1 VDVWVAD
8 LKNGTG
14 SVSHGPSDAKVDT
27 TLKMAE
33 DDFVALAAGKLNA
46 MQAFMKG
53 KLKISGNMML
63 AQKLQGVF
71 EAAKKAA
78 PASNAPAKVQSKVN
92 HDIAL
97 VWEPYIA
104 ETRASIFRLRLCSKT
119 WRARLVL
126 TLFGKRELS
135 SSLS

>member
-1 VDVWVAD
+1 M
-8 LKNGTG
+8 
-14 SVSHGPSDAKVDT
+14 
-27 TLKMAE
+27 KMAE

-78 PASNAPAKVQSKVN
+78 PAPSKAPSKV
-92 HDIAL
+92 
-97 VWEPYIA
+97 
-104 ETRASIFRLRLCSKT
+104 
-119 WRARLVL
+119 ARIDGGDSCDT
-126 TLFGKRELS
+126 TLIV
-135 SSLS
+135 SSLGAVG

>member
-1 VDVWVAD
+1 MTSTGEFVTCVCLSLLVITCPVGHDEIACVHVGKMDVWVAD

-63 AQKLQGVF
+63 AQKLQG
-71 EAAKKAA
+71 
-78 PASNAPAKVQSKVN
+78 
-92 HDIAL
+92 
-97 VWEPYIA
+97 
-104 ETRASIFRLRLCSKT
+104 IFQR
-119 WRARLVL
+119 
-126 TLFGKRELS
+126 
-135 SSLS
+135 SSL